1 MYKRVWR
8 VFSSVMVRGACVSAA
23 ACTHLWSA
31 LASNTIMFVL
41 TLRALVGPLRFL
53 RSDGAVPF
61 LPGNTFNDPNVSTPL
76 LLSDRSFANGGAVLR
91 ARCCCSL
98 VIVLCVFQKTNF
110 KKSHAFDYRSGT
122 PIEFDVPAK
131 EDAGGSPSRLQSRQS
146 YAASERDNTRSQV

>member
-1 MYKRVWR
+1 MYERVWR

-76 LLSDRSFANGGAVLR
+76 LRHCHLQMIGQTASCCLTNHLQMAV
-91 ARCCCSL
+91 
-98 VIVLCVFQKTNF
+98 
-110 KKSHAFDYRSGT
+110 
-122 PIEFDVPAK
+122 
-131 EDAGGSPSRLQSRQS
+131 PSSVHVVV
-146 YAASERDNTRSQV
+146 AAW

>member
-1 MYKRVWR
+1 MCICRCLYP
-8 VFSSVMVRGACVSAA
+8 SMVCAGVEHHYVRPNASCACWASPFLAQRWRGALL
-23 ACTHLWSA
+23 TGKHLQRPQREYTPPPALPFANDWSD
-31 LASNTIMFVL
+31 S
-41 TLRALVGPLRFL
+41 
-53 RSDGAVPF
+53 
-61 LPGNTFNDPNVSTPL
+61 L
-76 LLSDRSFANGGAVLR
+76 LLSDQSFANGGAVLR

>member
-1 MYKRVWR
+1 
-8 VFSSVMVRGACVSAA
+8 
-23 ACTHLWSA
+23 
-31 LASNTIMFVL
+31 MFVL
-41 TLRALVGPLRFL
+41 TLRALVGLLRFL

-61 LPGNTFNDPNVSTPL
+61 LPGNTFNDPNVRTPL
-76 LLSDRSFANGGAVLR
+76 LLLSDPSFANGGAVLR

-98 VIVLCVFQKTNF
+98 VTVLCVFQKTNF

-131 EDAGGSPSRLQSRQS
+131 EDAGGSPSRPQSRQS